1 MIEVRGLDFSYGKRR
16 ILDGISLST
25 EGKRTVSILGPNG
38 AGKTT
43 LLKCICGQ
51 LKTPPGTISVN
62 GNDITSIGGRQL
74 SKHLGYVPQH
84 HVRSL
89 DTVFDSILIGR
100 RPYVNWTPR
109 KEDIDIVWKIICM
122 MKMESLA
129 LSPLNRI
136 SGGELQKVGIARAMV
151 QNPSTIILDEPTNN
165 LDVANQHMIM
175 HMLND
180 ISENNNLSFVMT
192 MHDINL
198 AAYYSDYL
206 IFLSGGQ
213 IVASG
218 GPEIITPELIL
229 GVYGIDCTIEH
240 IRDSV
245 FVIPK
250 KDQPF
255 FARYDQTLFS
265 DPGTFTDADRGG
277 AGPD

>member
-1 MIEVRGLDFSYGKRR
+1 MIEISGLDFSYGKKK
-16 ILDGISLST
+16 ILEDISFST
-25 EGKRTVSILGPNG
+25 EDRRTVSILGPNG

-51 LKTPPGTISVN
+51 LKTVPGVVKVDGQDVSGIS
-62 GNDITSIGGRQL
+62 GRQL
-74 SKHLGYVPQH
+74 SRSLGYVPQH

-109 KEDIDIVWKIICM
+109 KADIEIVWRTIRM
-122 MKMESLA
+122 LKMEHIA

-180 ISENNNLSFVMT
+180 IATSNNLSFMMT

-218 GPEIITPELIL
+218 SPEIITPELIL
-229 GVYGIDCTIEH
+229 AVYGIDCNIEH

-255 FARYDQTLFS
+255 FTKYDQTLFS
-265 DPGTFTDADRGG
+265 DPTLFGKGG
-277 AGPD
+277 D